1 MILLITAAGNLSVGI
16 RCLCGGSVSGT
27 PNQRKADCL
36 CQQLREGTGI
46 HANLY
51 PNRPYRLIR
60 KVRVSLPQGYR
71 ELWQ

>member
-16 RCLCGGSVSGT
+16 RCLCGGSVSGI

-51 PNRPYRLIR
+51 PNGLYGLIR
-60 KVRVSLPQGYR
+60 KVRVSLPQGYC

>member
-1 MILLITAAGNLSVGI
+1 MILLITAAGNLSVGV
-16 RCLCGGSVSGT
+16 RRLCVGGLPWA

-51 PNRPYRLIR
+51 PNGLYGIIR
-60 KVRVSLPQGYR
+60 KVWVSLPQGYC